1 MNILDKIRDFNY
13 FDNYTNSLF
22 LFFLVL
28 FGSWSGHLLPY
39 SFIKHLDNS
48 RLAQFFLTYVI
59 IIFTLDIFSFPDESI
74 LTILYNATIIL
85 FIYILVSKQ
94 SFYFFTASI
103 ILVILRFIFYKR
115 LTQYKKLV
123 NDKSS
128 KQKLVELN
136 KQIDMYEIID
146 NIIIILFLL
155 VSSCGVIL
163 YFIKQYKAHRKKS
176 KNIVHFIIKFLL
188 EGSVKQQRNYASFI

>member
-1 MNILDKIRDFNY
+1 MNILDKIKDFNY

-28 FGSWSGHLLPY
+28 FGSWSGNLLPY
-39 SFIKHLDNS
+39 SFIEHLDNS
-48 RLAQFFLTYVI
+48 RLAQFFLTYII

-128 KQKLVELN
+128 KQQLVELN

>member
-1 MNILDKIRDFNY
+1 MNILKKIKDFNY

-28 FGSWSGHLLPY
+28 FGSWSGNLLPY

-74 LTILYNATIIL
+74 LTIMYNATIIL
-85 FIYILVSKQ
+85 LIYILVSKQ

-128 KQKLVELN
+128 KQQLVKLN

-146 NIIIILFLL
+146 NIIIILLLL
-155 VSSCGVIL
+155 VSSCGIIL
-163 YFIKQYKAHRKKS
+163 YFIKQYKEHRKKS

>member
-1 MNILDKIRDFNY
+1 
-13 FDNYTNSLF
+13 SLF

-28 FGSWSGHLLPY
+28 FGSWSGNLLPY
-39 SFIKHLDNS
+39 SFIEHLDNS
-48 RLAQFFLTYVI
+48 RLAQFFLTYII

-128 KQKLVELN
+128 KQQLVELN

>member
-1 MNILDKIRDFNY
+1 MNILDKIKDFNY

-28 FGSWSGHLLPY
+28 FGSWSGNLLPY
-39 SFIKHLDNS
+39 SFIEHLDNS
-48 RLAQFFLTYVI
+48 RLAQFFLTYII
-59 IIFTLDIFSFPDESI
+59 IIFTLDIFTFPDESI

-128 KQKLVELN
+128 KQQLVELN

>member
-1 MNILDKIRDFNY
+1 MLKKRKIIFRADANALIGMGHYTRLVALAEILKGHFKCVFAMISPSDFVKADLIENG
-13 FDNYTNSLF
+13 FSLINLTSDEDLF
-22 LFFLVL
+22 LKLEGFDIVVL
-28 FGSWSGHLLPY
+28 DGYGFTE
-39 SFIKHLDNS
+39 SFQIE
-48 RLAQFFLTYVI
+48 I
-59 IIFTLDIFSFPDESI
+59 
-74 LTILYNATIIL
+74 
-85 FIYILVSKQ
+85 
-94 SFYFFTASI
+94 
-103 ILVILRFIFYKR
+103 
-115 LTQYKKLV
+115 KKLV

-128 KQKLVELN
+128 KQQLVELN

>member
-1 MNILDKIRDFNY
+1 MNILNKIKDFNY

-22 LFFLVL
+22 LFFLIL
-28 FGSWSGHLLPY
+28 FGSWSGNLLPY
-39 SFIKHLDNS
+39 SFIEHLDNS
-48 RLAQFFLTYVI
+48 RLAQFFLTYII
-59 IIFTLDIFSFPDESI
+59 IIFTLDIFTFPDESI

-128 KQKLVELN
+128 KQQLVKLN